1 MFLFFWCLFFVLWS
15 WSYIRSTIFCKW
27 YDVSLFFF
35 PFSDYVSNSCHSCQ
49 KLTSFFLLSFELILS
64 LWLISMTCYFSPFL
78 PFLFAFKKKFHL
90 VPIDYVEIIDGKVTL
105 CRYAVQNRCTR
116 QRCKFYHPPPASSAL
131 AAMVSPAVQL
141 SSLPPQG
148 ISSIWQQNCSK
159 DVTSQ
164 KDVDPSSS
172 LMSMFWREG
181 VIFL

>member
-1 MFLFFWCLFFVLWS
+1 MIWNVTFFLSVFRLCFKQLSFL
-15 WSYIRSTIFCKW
+15 
-27 YDVSLFFF
+27 
-35 PFSDYVSNSCHSCQ
+35 SNWHLC
-49 KLTSFFLLSFELILS
+49 LLSFEFVL
-64 LWLISMTCYFSPFL
+64 LWLIFMTCYFSPFL